1 MKTIIMMLCM
11 TMSLFTYSA
20 TTGAHADL
28 ASSSPADGAI
38 LETAPTEVLLKFT
51 TPIDNQLFE
60 IDALDNEGTSIAS
73 GEPTLNSTK
82 DELTIPLSNQ
92 TTGLVTVPY
101 SVISKDGHPIE
112 GTISFTVESNEL
124 PPASSSEDNENSAVV
139 SPITSDISNDN
150 KSVTDSFNPSTE
162 SSNVKQSTMATASS
176 NDVEE
181 SLNQTA
187 TPLSSI
193 VKSLYVLSLLLL
205 TGSILWRFNGHKFPY
220 LAKMQLLHLALLA
233 LFTWSQAR
241 NFTRVFEG
249 VSWQD
254 LFLRT
259 EIGQFWTA
267 ALVITVLGLYII
279 GRNRYVDLAWV
290 SGILIVK
297 SLNSHAIATN
307 VPALTV
313 GLNFIH
319 LLLSALWIAGLF
331 YVIILWKKRTAQT
344 FIPTFSK
351 MALLSIIGLTVT
363 GSIYAW
369 LLAPSLSA
377 LWTTT
382 WGYWLIAKIAAVI
395 GVFILGGF
403 IRRHMKKNGSL
414 SDRRYLYFDGVLAI
428 TILLIV
434 GVLTQLSSSV

>member
-1 MKTIIMMLCM
+1 MKTIIMFLCIA
-11 TMSLFTYSA
+11 MSLFTYSA
-20 TTGAHADL
+20 IVDAHADL

-38 LETAPTEVLLKFT
+38 LETAPSEVVLKFT
-51 TPIDNQLFE
+51 TTIDNQVFE
-60 IDALDNEGTSIAS
+60 IDALNVEGAS
-73 GEPTLNSTK
+73 LVNGVPHLSLAKN
-82 DELTIPLSNQ
+82 ELTLPLSDQ
-92 TTGLVTVPY
+92 ISGLVTIPY

-112 GTISFTVESNEL
+112 GSISFTVEAKET
-124 PPASSSEDNENSAVV
+124 PPASLNEANEKPVVV
-139 SPITSDISNDN
+139 SSIIEETENADKTETS
-150 KSVTDSFNPSTE
+150 
-162 SSNVKQSTMATASS
+162 SSNETVEQSSMTKASAKDMNQDAS
-176 NDVEE
+176 E
-181 SLNQTA
+181 QTA

-193 VKSLYVLSLLLL
+193 IKSVYLLSLLLL
-205 TGSILWRFNGHKFPY
+205 TGSLLWRFQGHKVPY

-259 EIGQFWTA
+259 EIGQFWTV
-267 ALVITVLGLYII
+267 ALVITVLGLYIV
-279 GRNRYVDLAWV
+279 GRNRYVDLAWL
-290 SGILIVK
+290 SGILIAK
-297 SLNSHAIATN
+297 SLNSHAIATDI
-307 VPALTV
+307 PALTV

-331 YVIILWKKRTAQT
+331 YVIILWKKGTPKA

-351 MALLSIIGLTVT
+351 TALLSIISLTVT

-369 LLAPSLSA
+369 LLAPSISA

-382 WGYWLIAKIAAVI
+382 WGYWLIAKIVAVI
-395 GVFILGGF
+395 GVFILGAF
-403 IRRHMKKNGSL
+403 IRLHMKKTGSL
-414 SDRRYLYFDGVLAI
+414 SERRYLYFDVVLAI

-434 GVLTQLSSSV
+434 GVLTQLSSSI